1 VIICGQV
8 TFSSESEEV
17 VAKSGDVVFVPA
29 KKKFS
34 VTCQSDASVIQT
46 FFGPSD
52 FIFCDEK

>member
-1 VIICGQV
+1 V